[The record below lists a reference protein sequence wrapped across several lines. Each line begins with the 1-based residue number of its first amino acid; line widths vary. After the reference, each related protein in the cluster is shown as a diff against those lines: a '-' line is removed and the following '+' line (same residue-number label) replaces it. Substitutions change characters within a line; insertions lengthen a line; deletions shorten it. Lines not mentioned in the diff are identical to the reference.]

1 MAIAPLLAA
10 YGVEFGHAQRTLMEA
25 VLTMAPLGP
34 VRHEGARGGL
44 RAVEAAKVIV
54 VNNAGVLF
62 LGDIEEVLEQIDA
75 GVAEHDIK
83 AVELVIS
90 GLNERIDLRSV
101 GDIANL
107 APAVIS
113 AEFLRDFFKKSIVAS
128 TDDDLAAVADE
139 AACDRAADAGR
150 AARNHGHLTR
160 KSVGS

>member
-1 MAIAPLLAA
+1 M
-10 YGVEFGHAQRTLMEA
+10 
-25 VLTMAPLGP
+25 
-34 VRHEGARGGL
+34 
-44 RAVEAAKVIV
+44 
-54 VNNAGVLF
+54 NDAGVLF

-113 AEFLRDFFKKSIVAS
+113 AEFLRDFFKKSIVPPSLTKRRAIARPMPVVPPVITATLPANLSEVDMKLHCLSVNKFLLKFCFSDWYFQKSYHGAS
-128 TDDDLAAVADE
+128 VWGHSH
-139 AACDRAADAGR
+139 RALLEHTLLVTLR
-150 AARNHGHLTR
+150 HGH
-160 KSVGS
+160 KFVKQDN